1 VEKDAITMGYSHQVS
16 TLGIAVLLAL
26 SGSVQAGDYYPPGQ
40 VVEAPEGSVVEFGTG
55 WYLRGDMAVSTHEVD
70 PTFTLGGVKNNQD
83 VGYLSS
89 FGVGGGYRIN
99 NFLRVDGT
107 IDQFMNF
114 GYDSQRS
121 VNCGSWTWDHD
132 ANPATAE
139 RPMTGACDE
148 SRSLSASATVLM
160 LNGYLDL
167 GNYSGFTPYVGGGI
181 GAAYVRWDDYN
192 QTDTCHMSV
201 ATATT
206 CLNGTVSTIYSPTT
220 FSSNKEWKP
229 AASLMAGVSYDISQN
244 LKLDVG
250 YKYTYISGGNATDNV
265 NMWPGFAS
273 VKYDAFN
280 IHQVRIGLRYEIW

>member
-1 VEKDAITMGYSHQVS
+1 MGYSHQIS
-16 TLGIAVLLAL
+16 TLGAAVLLAL

-55 WYLRGDMAVSTHEVD
+55 WYLRGDMAISTHEVD

-89 FGVGGGYRIN
+89 FGGGGGYRIN
-99 NFLRVDGT
+99 NFMRVDGT
-107 IDQFMNF
+107 IDQIMNF
-114 GYDSQRS
+114 GYESQS
-121 VNCGSWTWDHD
+121 AVNCGIW
-132 ANPATAE
+132 A
-139 RPMTGACDE
+139 MTGTCNEA
-148 SRSLSASATVLM
+148 RSLSASATVLM

-192 QTDTCHMSV
+192 QTATCYLSV
-201 ATATT
+201 VTD
-206 CLNGTVSTIYSPTT
+206 CQNGTVSTIYNPTT
-220 FSSNKEWKP
+220 YSSNEEWKP
-229 AASLMAGVSYDISQN
+229 AASLMAGISYDISQN

-265 NMWPGFAS
+265 NLWPGFAS

-280 IHQVRIGLRYEIW
+280 VHQVRVGLRYEIW